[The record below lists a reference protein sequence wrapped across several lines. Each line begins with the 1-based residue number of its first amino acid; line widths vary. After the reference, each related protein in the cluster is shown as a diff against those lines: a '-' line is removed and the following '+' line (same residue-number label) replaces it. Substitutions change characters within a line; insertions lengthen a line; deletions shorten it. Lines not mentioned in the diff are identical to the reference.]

1 MAYRH
6 GVYTSEV
13 STSIQTAAPV
23 DSALPFV
30 IGTAPRQVGPVLITS
45 WARYC
50 EAFGVPESVDING
63 PEFSRGGTLTNF
75 AYYWFILA
83 GRSDCILQS
92 LPGIKYS
99 SEPISVRVGTEIKQA
114 RFDIQLGTVAA
125 ANRDGWRGPIMNDT
139 LTIEWS
145 SGDSEYGFAFGDFA
159 DVESSNTAYISPI
172 SVTESAGNVLT
183 ITLVDLETGS
193 AIASAKLADDS
204 APLSVRFHAYGEVS
218 ENLAAVTDAIQSIH
232 TIYERFNRVASIL
245 LIPGAFFTPN
255 YAGLVS
261 VMAAA
266 VSNIG
271 GRFKGIALAEIPAG
285 DDLTEQTGVDID
297 EAKDAKQ
304 STSPY
309 VVYAWP
315 NVGVGDFRFPAS
327 VALAAAINATDG
339 QYGGLPYVSPS
350 NKPLPVTGAYC
361 VVEDADGFTVKK
373 SVFATRDDVNAYLGA
388 YGIVGFRNTAQGWV
402 AWGDNTAAFPGS
414 TDVKDYMI
422 PIRRMFNYV
431 SNQFQVFADA
441 RVDMPLNLRQL
452 EGVVKSFNQIL
463 AGWVGFGAL
472 NAGSVELDKE
482 LNTTASLLA
491 GTVYVRIRIAPP
503 PAMVVIEGVLEYDV
517 QGFERSLA

>member
-30 IGTAPRQVGPVLITS
+30 IGTAPRQIGPVLITS

-50 EAFGVPESVDING
+50 AAFGVSESVDIGG

-92 LPGIKYS
+92 LPGIKFS
-99 SEPISVRVGTEIKQA
+99 SDSFSVKVGDVVRQA
-114 RFDIQLGTVAA
+114 RYDIQLGLVSAGARAAWRGYITGNSLTVAWA
-125 ANRDGWRGPIMNDT
+125 DDVYSSDFGTINAETDSISALTFEDGETYPE
-139 LTIEWS
+139 LTVS
-145 SGDSEYGFAFGDFA
+145 
-159 DVESSNTAYISPI
+159 
-172 SVTESAGNVLT
+172 
-183 ITLVDLETGS
+183 LVDLETGN
-193 AIASAKLADDS
+193 AIAGADLLDK
-204 APLSVRFHAYGEVS
+204 ATPLSVQFHAYGEVA
-218 ENLAAVTDAIQSIH
+218 ENLTAVTEAIQSIH
-232 TIYERFNRVASIL
+232 TIYERFSRVASIL
-245 LIPGAFFTPN
+245 LIPGVFFTPN
-255 YAGLVS
+255 YMGLVS
-261 VMAAA
+261 AMAAA

-285 DDLTEQTGVDID
+285 DDATEQTGVDID
-297 EAKDAKQ
+297 TAKDAKQ

-309 VVYAWP
+309 VIYAWP

-361 VVEDADGFTVKK
+361 VVEDSDGFAVKK

-431 SNQFQVFADA
+431 SNQFQVFADS
-441 RVDMPLNLRQL
+441 RVDMPLNMRQL

>member
-6 GVYTSEV
+6 GVYTNEV

-30 IGTAPRQVGPVLITS
+30 IGGAPKAVGPVLVTS
-45 WARYC
+45 WSRYC
-50 EAFGVPESVDING
+50 ALFGVDEKVDINSG
-63 PEFSRGGTLTNF
+63 AYSNGGCLTNF
-75 AYYWFILA
+75 AHYWFVLA
-83 GRSDCILQS
+83 GRSDCIMQS
-92 LPGIKYS
+92 LPQMQYCSPLFKAVSGTASIDAGFKVS
-99 SEPISVRVGTEIKQA
+99 LGSVA
-114 RFDIQLGTVAA
+114 
-125 ANRDGWRGPIMNDT
+125 
-139 LTIEWS
+139 
-145 SGDSEYGFAFGDFA
+145 
-159 DVESSNTAYISPI
+159 
-172 SVTESAGNVLT
+172 
-183 ITLVDLETGS
+183 VD
-193 AIASAKLADDS
+193 D
-204 APLSVRFHAYGEVS
+204 
-218 ENLAAVTDAIQSIH
+218 LAAVYALLNGSRVKVSLASSKYSAVIIDSDGVEHATTQTSDAAIAPFTVTVGASTVTFTLYDGYTASVANAEFPSGITEVSVSLNMYGDTVKSGADIIAAIQGIH
-232 TIYERFNRVASIL
+232 TLYERFNRVASL
-245 LIPGAFFTPN
+245 LTIPGRFGDVKL
-255 YAGLVS
+255 YSGLVQA
-261 VMAAA
+261 MAAA

-271 GRFKGIALAEIPAG
+271 GRFKGVALVDLPNGFSGNG
-285 DDLTEQTGVDID
+285 DGVSYDDVHD
-297 EAKDAKQ
+297 EKE
-304 STSPY
+304 SSSPFVIY
-309 VVYAWP
+309 SWP
-315 NVGVGDFRFPAS
+315 YVGVGEFRFNAS
-327 VALAAAINATDG
+327 TALCAAINATDG

-350 NKPLPVTGAYC
+350 NKPLPITGAYYKYENDDD
-361 VVEDADGFTVKK
+361 VIVEDP
-373 SVFATRDDVNAYLGA
+373 VFLTRDDVNAHLGA
-388 YGIVGFRNTAQGWV
+388 YGITGFRNTAQGWV

-463 AGWVGFGAL
+463 AGWIGFGAL

>member
-30 IGTAPRQVGPVLITS
+30 IGTAPRQIGPMLITS

-50 EAFGVPESVDING
+50 AAFGVPESVDING

-92 LPGIKYS
+92 LPAMKYS
-99 SEPISVRVGTEIKQA
+99 SKPFQVKVGSDFVEA
-114 RFDIQLGTVAA
+114 RFDVQLGLVAA
-125 ANRDGWRGPIMNDT
+125 SGRATARKAVESGSGHISYDSGASKYSVTYGDVTAALTSDSYIAPIT
-139 LTIEWS
+139 LTLD
-145 SGDSEYGFAFGDFA
+145 G
-159 DVESSNTAYISPI
+159 V
-172 SVTESAGNVLT
+172 SVTIS
-183 ITLVDLETGS
+183 LVAVANNS
-193 AIASAKLADDS
+193 AIAAGVLPIPASGLDFE
-204 APLSVRFHAYGEVS
+204 LYAYGEVAES
-218 ENLAAVTDAIQSIH
+218 ITPITEAIQSIH
-232 TIYERFNRVASIL
+232 TIYERFSRVASIL
-245 LIPGAFFTPN
+245 AIPGPYFTTN
-255 YAGLVS
+255 YDALPAA
-261 VMAAA
+261 MAAA

-271 GRFKGIALAEIPAG
+271 GRFKGVALCELPAG
-285 DDLTEQTGVDID
+285 DKLTKSAGVPVEDVA
-297 EAKDAKQ
+297 EEMF

-309 VVYAWP
+309 VIFSWP
-315 NVGVGDFRFPAS
+315 NVGVGDFRFPSS

-361 VVEDADGFTVKK
+361 MIENEDERIVEEP
-373 SVFATRDDVNAYLGA
+373 VFLTRDDVNAYLGA

>member
-1 MAYRH
+1 MTYRH

-45 WARYC
+45 WSRYC
-50 EAFGVPESVDING
+50 AAFGVSESVDISG

-99 SEPISVRVGTEIKQA
+99 SDPISVKVGTEIKQA

-145 SGDSEYGFAFGDFA
+145 GEDYSVSFGDFMA
-159 DVESSNTAYISPI
+159 EQSGSSEYLAPI
-172 SVTESAGNVLT
+172 TVTDEDSGNELT
-183 ITLVDLETGS
+183 ISLVDLETGS
-193 AIASAKLADDS
+193 SIANAVLANNS
-204 APLSVRFHAYGEVS
+204 VPLSVQFHAYGEIA
-218 ENLAAVTDAIQSIH
+218 EDLAAVTDAIQSIH
-232 TIYERFNRVASIL
+232 TLYERFSRVASIL
-245 LIPGAFFTPN
+245 LIPGAFFTPS
-255 YAGLVS
+255 YTGLVPA
-261 VMAAA
+261 MAAA

-297 EAKDAKQ
+297 AAKDAKQ

-315 NVGVGDFRFPAS
+315 NVGVGDFRFPSS

-350 NKPLPVTGAYC
+350 NKPLPVTGAYR
-361 VVEDADGFTVKK
+361 VVEDANGLAVKEP
-373 SVFATRDDVNAYLGA
+373 VFATRDDVNAYLGA

-431 SNQFQVFADA
+431 SNQFQVFADS
-441 RVDMPLNLRQL
+441 RVDMPLNMRQL

-482 LNTTASLLA
+482 LNTTASLLS
-491 GTVYVRIRIAPP
+491 GTVYIRIRIAPP

>member
-30 IGTAPRQVGPVLITS
+30 IGTAPRQIGPVLITS

-50 EAFGVPESVDING
+50 AAFGVSESVDIGG

-75 AYYWFILA
+75 AYYWFIIA

-92 LPGIKYS
+92 LPGIKFS
-99 SEPISVRVGTEIKQA
+99 SDSFSVKIGDVVRQA
-114 RFDIQLGTVAA
+114 RYDIQLGLVSAGARAAWRDYIIGNTLTVAWA
-125 ANRDGWRGPIMNDT
+125 DDVYSSDFGTINAETDSISALTFEDGETYPE
-139 LTIEWS
+139 LTVS
-145 SGDSEYGFAFGDFA
+145 
-159 DVESSNTAYISPI
+159 
-172 SVTESAGNVLT
+172 
-183 ITLVDLETGS
+183 LVDLETGN
-193 AIASAKLADDS
+193 AIAGADLVDKT
-204 APLSVRFHAYGEVS
+204 APLSVQFHAYGEVA
-218 ENLAAVTDAIQSIH
+218 ENLTAVTDAIQSIH
-232 TIYERFNRVASIL
+232 TIYERFSRVASIL
-245 LIPGAFFTPN
+245 LIPGVFFTPN
-255 YAGLVS
+255 YMGLVP

-285 DDLTEQTGVDID
+285 DDSTEQTGVDID
-297 EAKDAKQ
+297 TAKDAKQ

-309 VVYAWP
+309 VIYAWP

-361 VVEDADGFTVKK
+361 VVEDADGFAVKK
-373 SVFATRDDVNAYLGA
+373 SVFTTRDDVNAYLGA

-431 SNQFQVFADA
+431 SNQFQVFADS
-441 RVDMPLNLRQL
+441 RVDMPLNVRQL

-472 NAGSVELDKE
+472 NAGSVELDSD
-482 LNTTASLLA
+482 LNTTESLLS